1 MRVTVAASFFALFT
15 FFLLTTALSAA
26 EGPVPSAP
34 LPPQPRPLQLGQRT
48 TAVEKTPSENIVPG
62 DGSLIDD
69 IGALRRAVERVRTAL
84 DNDAATATKSVHQH
98 QGVEIVTQAGE
109 AKRRFSA
116 RFGVDRLSLQVV
128 AGGESLVSASIEREA
143 AEVVYRELALL
154 LGRSVD
160 DTGVIATRRAVSLHV
175 KDVPW
180 AEVLDRLLGQIGL
193 AWREDGGKEGLLV
206 VFDGA
211 LQPRD
216 RDMLEG
222 LAGRALRHAAK
233 KNHNAAGAE
242 ALWLL
247 GSSEAAARRPLE
259 AMKQFSSLADSYSG
273 DTDAAVQVWVRRAI
287 RGVGEAMMALDQ
299 FQDARGVFLN
309 YISRAEVG
317 DPELPDIYLAA
328 AEAARRQGLA
338 KNDAIALDAAV
349 DTLQNLLEEF
359 TNVPAAAARV
369 HLARLHLGDLLFES
383 ARWREAETQLKLVV
397 AATEGRA
404 NDILSFRL
412 AECAFHGSRSA
423 EAMPAYVELH
433 RRWKNGK
440 TDGDAKSPIYA
451 TAAYRIGQCHLAS
464 APPKQ
469 VHALFSFLRARQD
482 FPESPLDSEFLV
494 SIARCYA
501 ELQRDDETVNALW
514 DLLKSDGVTDQRP
527 GQLQLDQL
535 LGELEGRL
543 GSYTGPVRAKALFY
557 IAQAD
562 YRRAQR
568 DRRVRTAAAADA
580 VHHYERTIA
589 ERPPKEL
596 LYAARLG
603 LARAA
608 ILGGDNDLG
617 EITLRELLEDP
628 GLSLRD
634 RDYAANLLG
643 SHLRD
648 QGRLREAIKAFS
660 GGESK

>member
-1 MRVTVAASFFALFT
+1 MRISVIVPLFT
-15 FFLLTTALSAA
+15 LFSLMQAA
-26 EGPVPSAP
+26 ETPPPSPP
-34 LPPQPRPLQLGQRT
+34 LPPQPRPLQLGQK
-48 TAVEKTPSENIVPG
+48 AAVVEKIANENPAPG
-62 DGSLIDD
+62 EGTLIDD
-69 IGALRRAVERVRTAL
+69 IGALRRAVERVRVALATNDTTTAP
-84 DNDAATATKSVHQH
+84 TAVRPNHGLEVGTH
-98 QGVEIVTQAGE
+98 AGE
-109 AKRRFSA
+109 ANRRFSV
-116 RFGVDRLSLQVV
+116 RFGEEKLSIQVT
-128 AGGESLVSASIEREA
+128 AGGESLVSANIEREA

-154 LGRSVD
+154 LGHSID
-160 DTGVIATRRAVSLHV
+160 DTGVVATRRAVSLHL

-180 AEVLDRLLGQIGL
+180 AEALDRLLGQIGL
-193 AWREDGGKEGLLV
+193 AWREDGGKDGLLV
-206 VFDGA
+206 VFDSA

-216 RDMLEG
+216 RELLED
-222 LAGRALRHAAK
+222 LAGRALHHAAS

-247 GSSEAAARRPLE
+247 GSNEAAARHPLE
-259 AMKQFSSLADSYSG
+259 AMKQFSSLADAYAS

-317 DPELPDIYLAA
+317 DPDLPDIYLAA

-338 KNDAIALDAAV
+338 KNDAIALDAAI

-359 TNVPAAAARV
+359 TKVPAAAARV
-369 HLARLHLGDLLFES
+369 HVARLNLGDLLFEA

-397 AATEGRA
+397 TASGGRA

-412 AECAFHGSRSA
+412 AECAFHENRSA
-423 EAMPAYVELH
+423 EALPAYVELQ

-440 TDGDAKSPIYA
+440 TDGDANSIIYA
-451 TAAYRIGQCHLAS
+451 TSAYRIGQCHLA
-464 APPKQ
+464 ATPPKH
-469 VHALFSFLRARQD
+469 VHALFAFLRARQD
-482 FPESPLDSEFLV
+482 FTESPLDAELLIN
-494 SIARCYA
+494 IARCYA
-501 ELQRDDETVNALW
+501 ELQRDDDTVNALW
-514 DLLKSDGVTDQRP
+514 DLLKSDAVADQRP

-543 GSYTGPVRAKALFY
+543 GGYSGPVRAKALFY

-568 DRRVRTAAAADA
+568 DRRVRSAAAADA

-589 ERPPKEL
+589 ERPPKDL
-596 LYAARLG
+596 LHAARLG

-608 ILGGDNDLG
+608 ILGGENDLG
-617 EITLRELLEDP
+617 ETTLRELLEDP

-648 QGRLREAIKAFS
+648 QGRLREAIKAFN
-660 GGESK
+660 GEAK

>member
-1 MRVTVAASFFALFT
+1 MRISVIVPLLALCSVI
-15 FFLLTTALSAA
+15 SAA
-26 EGPVPSAP
+26 ESPAPSPP
-34 LPPQPRPLQLGQRT
+34 LPPQPRPLQLGQKAT
-48 TAVEKTPSENIVPG
+48 TTEKTTSENPAPG
-62 DGSLIDD
+62 EGTLIDD
-69 IGALRRAVERVRTAL
+69 IGALRRAVERVRVAL
-84 DNDAATATKSVHQH
+84 ATNDANATPTAVRPNH
-98 QGVEIVTQAGE
+98 GAEVGMRAGE
-109 AKRRFSA
+109 TDRRFSV
-116 RFGVDRLSLQVV
+116 RFGVEKLSLQVA
-128 AGGESLVSASIEREA
+128 AGGESLVSANIEREA

-154 LGRSVD
+154 LGRSID
-160 DTGVIATRRAVSLHV
+160 DTGVVATRRAVSLHL

-180 AEVLDRLLGQIGL
+180 AEALDRLLGQIGL
-193 AWREDGGKEGLLV
+193 AWREDGGKDGLLV
-206 VFDGA
+206 VFDSA

-216 RDMLEG
+216 RDMLEN
-222 LAGRALRHAAK
+222 LAGRALHHAAG

-247 GSSEAAARRPLE
+247 GSNEAAARHPLE
-259 AMKQFSSLADSYSG
+259 AMKQFSSLADAYAS
-273 DTDAAVQVWVRRAI
+273 DPDAAVQVWVRRAI

-317 DPELPDIYLAA
+317 DPDLPDIYLAA

-338 KNDAIALDAAV
+338 KNDAIALDAAI

-359 TNVPAAAARV
+359 TKVPAASARV
-369 HLARLHLGDLLFES
+369 HLARLNLGDLLFEA

-397 AATEGRA
+397 SASGGRA

-412 AECAFHGSRSA
+412 AECAFHESRSA
-423 EAMPAYVELH
+423 EAMPTYVELQ

-440 TDGDAKSPIYA
+440 TDGDATSIIYA
-451 TAAYRIGQCHLAS
+451 TSAYRIGQCHLA
-464 APPKQ
+464 ATPPKH
-469 VHALFSFLRARQD
+469 VHALFAFLRARQD
-482 FPESPLDSEFLV
+482 FAESPLDAELLIN
-494 SIARCYA
+494 IARCYA
-501 ELQRDDETVNALW
+501 ELQRDDDTVNALW
-514 DLLKSDGVTDQRP
+514 DLLKTDAVADQRP

-543 GSYTGPVRAKALFY
+543 GGYSGPVRAKALFY

-568 DRRVRTAAAADA
+568 DRRVRSAAAADA

-589 ERPPKEL
+589 ERPPKDL
-596 LYAARLG
+596 LHAARLG

-608 ILGGDNDLG
+608 ILGGENDLG
-617 EITLRELLEDP
+617 ETTLRELLEDP

-648 QGRLREAIKAFS
+648 QGRLREAIKAFT
-660 GGESK
+660 GEAK